1 MKGAGIILE
10 VAAVLW
16 WWWWKGAGLIYE
28 GVGLIFEVPAVLGG
42 GGEGSWDHS

>member
-28 GVGLIFEVPAVLGG
+28 GVGLIFEVAAVLGG